1 MNEVRRLAAAKIGGS
16 KSLASHRTSNVPC
29 SIWQLLLRNSDAA
42 AVDRESSNVLERT
55 HPRRGQKAVKNVTKS
70 DSSVRTRYYGIGV

>member
-42 AVDRESSNVLERT
+42 AVDRESSLYWNVHT
-55 HPRRGQKAVKNVTKS
+55 RGGTKKL
-70 DSSVRTRYYGIGV
+70 